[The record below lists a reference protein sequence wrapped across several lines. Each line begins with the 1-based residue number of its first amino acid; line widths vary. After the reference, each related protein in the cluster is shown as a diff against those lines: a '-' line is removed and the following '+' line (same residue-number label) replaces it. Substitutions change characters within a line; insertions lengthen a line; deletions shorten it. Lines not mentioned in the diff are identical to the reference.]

1 MGISEVAGRLRAC
14 VSPTSAR
21 YTRIIVGKF
30 LFRFRHSRFIASDRA
45 QSMVE
50 VSLLLPLLVFVLL
63 GGADLA
69 RAFALQLAVQNGAR
83 AGAEAAA
90 IDFAPSSGG
99 ARARAIN
106 EMSRTPALDPLA
118 ATIDVTFTKTDGTVC
133 TIDPTPAD
141 PCWATVRVQYDFRT
155 VTPWPLIPNTA
166 HFDRTTQMR
175 VFKRPVG

>member
-1 MGISEVAGRLRAC
+1 MGISEVAAGTHDLLF
-14 VSPTSAR
+14 
-21 YTRIIVGKF
+21 TRIASLHSHPVGK
-30 LFRFRHSRFIASDRA
+30 LKFRFRRHRFNADDRA

-50 VSLLLPLLVFVLL
+50 VALLLPLLVFLLL

-90 IDFAPSSGG
+90 IDFSPSTAE
-99 ARARAIN
+99 ARQRALN
-106 EMSRTPALDPLA
+106 EMSRTPALDPAA
-118 ATIDVTFTKTDGTVC
+118 ATVDVTFTKTDGTIC
-133 TIDPTPAD
+133 TIDPSPAD

-155 VTPWPLIPNTA
+155 VTPWPLSPNTA

-175 VFKRPVG
+175 VFKRPVS